1 MAAFLNDRVLDFG
14 VNELTSN
21 ANRVDL
27 CSQAPTTY
35 AEATSTY
42 TMGNKTAISFGSPA
56 DATSGRKVVLTAVTG
71 GSLTATGNVTHY
83 AITDTSNSR
92 LLVVQAVASSP
103 VAVTSGDT
111 WAFTGDVEVNIPD
124 PTS

>member
-1 MAAFLNDRVLDFG
+1 MAAVLNDRVLDFG
-14 VNELTSN
+14 INELTSN

-35 AEATSTY
+35 TEATSTY
-42 TMGNKTAISFGSPA
+42 TMGNKTSITFGSPA
-56 DATSGRKVVLTAVTG
+56 DAASGRKVVLTAITG
-71 GSLTATGNVTHY
+71 GSLTSTGNVTHY
-83 AITDTSNSR
+83 AVTDTVNSR

-111 WAFTGDVEVNIPD
+111 
-124 PTS
+124 

>member
-1 MAAFLNDRVLDFG
+1 MAAVLNDRVLDFG
-14 VNELTSN
+14 INELTSN

-27 CSQAPTTY
+27 CSQEPTTY
-35 AEATSTY
+35 TEATSTY
-42 TMGNKTAISFGSPA
+42 TMGNKTAISFGSPE

-71 GSLTATGNVTHY
+71 GSLTATGNVTHW
-83 AITDTSNSR
+83 AITDTNNSR

-124 PTS
+124 PTA

>member
-1 MAAFLNDRVLDFG
+1 MAAVLNDRVLDFG
-14 VNELTSN
+14 INELTSN

-42 TMGNKTAISFGSPA
+42 TMGNKTSISFGSPA
-56 DATSGRKVVLTAVTG
+56 DATSGRKVVLTAITG
-71 GSLTATGNVTHY
+71 GSLTSTGNVTHY
-83 AITDTSNSR
+83 AVTDTVNSR
-92 LLVVQAVASSP
+92 LLVVQAVSSSP

-124 PTS
+124 PTA

>member
-1 MAAFLNDRVLDFG
+1 MAAVLNDRVLDFG
-14 VNELTSN
+14 INELTSN

-35 AEATSTY
+35 TEATSTY

-71 GSLTATGNVTHY
+71 GSLTGTGNVTHY

-124 PTS
+124 PTA

>member
-1 MAAFLNDRVLDFG
+1 MAAVLNDRVLDFG
-14 VNELTSN
+14 INELTSN

-35 AEATSTY
+35 TEATSTY

-92 LLVVQAVASSP
+92 LLVVQAVQSSP

-124 PTS
+124 PTA